1 MKQVDSLLYFPWVLL
16 NIFLSKQ
23 CYLLQVACV
32 HNYSKNINKVT
43 VLFNYIEIQPYQS
56 NKILYENN
64 FKPSVN
70 YIVMISSCFQFIF
83 TLVFSLRFTY
93 NQTSFLKFQRNPL
106 FSRLDLISFI
116 CPISHSW
123 IKCPLICQMS
133 NVPFQY
139 SITPDNWRF

>member
-1 MKQVDSLLYFPWVLL
+1 MDSLLCFPWVLL
-16 NIFLSKQ
+16 NIFLSKH

-70 YIVMISSCFQFIF
+70 YIVMISSCFQFSF
-83 TLVFSLRFTY
+83 TLVFWQLLYATVALTHKDTILSRHSNLSRHSGLS
-93 NQTSFLKFQRNPL
+93 NDSVSCCLLSFAYCKLQIAIDKMT
-106 FSRLDLISFI
+106 
-116 CPISHSW
+116 
-123 IKCPLICQMS
+123 K
-133 NVPFQY
+133 
-139 SITPDNWRF
+139 